1 MEKKHSIFGW
11 DSVFRSYTNHDLI
24 KDSIFPV
31 LAAVTITAI
40 SYLGEKDMLVELF
53 KVITIGLSVVPVM
66 LSILLA
72 AYAILMSMYWS
83 PICEKMKHNAKGN
96 KLLNRLNSSFAAA
109 IKIICFG
116 VLYLLI
122 VNSIGTVN
130 MPFHIIPPSIIN
142 GLLLV
147 ISLYFILFSIWI
159 MKDIA
164 ISIYNFASFT
174 INTDIKEKKD
184 EDKKDS

>member
-1 MEKKHSIFGW
+1 
-11 DSVFRSYTNHDLI
+11 
-24 KDSIFPV
+24 
-31 LAAVTITAI
+31 
-40 SYLGEKDMLVELF
+40 
-53 KVITIGLSVVPVM
+53 
-66 LSILLA
+66 
-72 AYAILMSMYWS
+72 
-83 PICEKMKHNAKGN
+83 
-96 KLLNRLNSSFAAA
+96 
-109 IKIICFG
+109 
-116 VLYLLI
+116 
-122 VNSIGTVN
+122 

>member
-11 DSVFRSYTNHDLI
+11 DSVFKSYTNCDLI
-24 KDSIFPV
+24 KDSIFPA
-31 LAAVTITAI
+31 LTAVSITVI

-83 PICEKMKHNAKGN
+83 PICEKMKYTAKGN
-96 KLLNRLNSSFAAA
+96 KLLNGLNSSFAAA
-109 IKIICFG
+109 IRIICFG

-122 VNSIGTVN
+122 VNSIGVVN
-130 MPFHIIPPSIIN
+130 MPFNIIPPNIIN
-142 GLLLV
+142 ALLLT

-164 ISIYNFASFT
+164 ISIYNFASFSV
-174 INTDIKEKKD
+174 NTEIKEKKED
-184 EDKKDS
+184 EKKGL